1 MKPIKLAIEGINSF
15 TDRQEL
21 DFEAVGRNDLFC
33 ICGKTGA
40 GKTTIFDSIMFALYG
55 RSGKGNLADIVNLSR
70 MSARVELDFSV
81 GGDIYSVERV
91 IKCRAE
97 KADGEETGRR
107 TASAECTLLKNGQPH
122 AKGEQATE
130 TIEGIIGLAENEFKN
145 VYLLE
150 QGEYAEF
157 LKKQPAK
164 QTEAVGKIFSLMRF
178 GDVYRKASERQREA
192 AEQADFSDRR
202 IADVGEASP
211 ELLRTVKAELSA
223 LRAKNTSSLKDEEA
237 KKEELSALEK
247 KRDEYIGAAEKENA
261 VKKLGESLD
270 GARSALAAAQERYS
284 EFMRADIDGDR
295 AALAKLRTELNELSA
310 LDALDSECES
320 AEKEKGI
327 KTAALVQKAAEV
339 ERVAAELD
347 ALRGKREEAF
357 GAFER
362 ATDGFREATCA
373 LERRSE
379 AVENALSALCCGERE
394 KRIGALTAVVYELRA
409 EKENYDA
416 LATQRLKIEKARAD
430 AERAANESLA
440 VIEKYTEEQ
449 KSVADM
455 KERARSELECAQSE
469 LDRAQLCSHAAA
481 VRAELCAGDICPVCG
496 GVYNGGEAEDTDVER
511 CKRMQAEAA
520 AQCKAVEERE
530 AELSRLCDKVK
541 SEYMRAKSELDA
553 QSAALSETDEK
564 LAESRVDPSAYADMA
579 RAVASAK
586 KAAERYSE
594 ATAEH
599 AKRETAFAVLCAECE
614 ASKAAAEEAS
624 AKAEALSARLG
635 GRRGS
640 IKSDIAQAKGKIE
653 ELDGKIT
660 EFDRRKNK
668 LASELDAARSA
679 ADALSASLDA
689 ARREC
694 PVDMPT
700 FDEEEYRRKREA
712 FDAMLGSRAERE
724 KDIALKDAE
733 VKALA
738 EKCEKLRA
746 LQAER
751 AEHVKRAD
759 CYAKIAEITKGKA
772 MLNYVAAEYIAEF
785 TATASELLGE
795 LSGGK
800 YAMGYDRESGF
811 VVSDYLNGGKPRK
824 TDTLSGGELFLA
836 SLSVAIA
843 IARAQSNGNNAFFF
857 LDEGFGTL
865 DDELI
870 DTVYGALESLSRDCL
885 VGVISH
891 SGALIDR
898 MPSAVEVLEATDTV
912 GSRIKY

>member
-1 MKPIKLAIEGINSF
+1 MKPIRLAIEGINSF

-21 DFEAVGRNDLFC
+21 DFEAVGRNNLFC

-40 GKTTIFDSIMFALYG
+40 GKTTIFDCIMFALYG

-81 GGDIYSVERV
+81 GGDMYRVERV

-97 KADGEETGRR
+97 KTDGEETGKRI
-107 TASAECTLLKNGQPH
+107 ASAECALWKNGEPH

-192 AEQADFSDRR
+192 TELAEFSDRR
-202 IADVGEASP
+202 IADIGEASP
-211 ELLRTVKAELSA
+211 ELLRAVKAELAA
-223 LRAKNTSSLKDEEA
+223 LRAKNTSSLKDEET
-237 KKEELSALEK
+237 KKAELAALEK
-247 KRDEYIGAAEKENA
+247 QRDEYITAAEKENA

-270 GARSALAAAQERYS
+270 AAKANFAVAEERYTQ
-284 EFMRADIDGDR
+284 FMSADIDGDR
-295 AALAKLRTELNELSA
+295 KALDGQRAKLNELSA
-310 LDALDSECES
+310 LDALDTECES
-320 AEKEKGI
+320 AENERKLK
-327 KTAALVQKAAEV
+327 AAAHAQKAAER
-339 ERVAAELD
+339 EAARSEIA
-347 ALRGKREEAF
+347 ALNGKKEDAF
-357 GAFER
+357 GAFEQ
-362 ATDGFREATCA
+362 ATTDFRTAADA
-373 LERRSE
+373 LEKKSA
-379 AVENALSALCCGERE
+379 AVENAVSALCSGERE
-394 KRIGALTAVVYELRA
+394 TRTQALVTVVYELRA
-409 EKENYDA
+409 EKESYDGLIA
-416 LATQRLKIEKARAD
+416 QRKKTEQAKSD
-430 AERAANESLA
+430 AERAASECLS
-440 VIEKYTEEQ
+440 VIERYEEEI
-449 KSVADM
+449 KSVAAG
-455 KERARSELECAQSE
+455 KEKARAELEKADGE
-469 LDRAQLCSHAAA
+469 LLHAQLCSHASA
-481 VRAELCAGDICPVCG
+481 VRAELSVGDICPVCG
-496 GVYNGGEAEDTDVER
+496 SVYNGAQAEDTDVER
-511 CKRMQAEAA
+511 CKRAQATAA
-520 AQCKAVEERE
+520 AALKDIEAKA
-530 AELSRLCDKVK
+530 AELAQKCEKAK
-541 SEYMRAKSELDA
+541 SEYLRAKN
-553 QSAALSETDEK
+553 ETDAKAAELADIDGE
-564 LAESRVDPSAYADMA
+564 LAESRVEPAVYADMS
-579 RAVASAK
+579 RAIAAAK
-586 KAAERYSE
+586 KAAEKYS
-594 ATAEH
+594 AAAAEY
-599 AKRETAFAVLCAECE
+599 AKRETAFAVLCAECDASE
-614 ASKAAAEEAS
+614 AAAAEAA
-624 AKAEALSARLG
+624 AKAADLTARLG
-635 GRRGS
+635 GRRGT
-640 IKSDIAQAKGKIE
+640 IKAEITAVKNGIA
-653 ELDGKIT
+653 ELDEKIA

-679 ADALSASLDA
+679 VDALSASLEA
-689 ARREC
+689 ARRDS
-694 PVDMPT
+694 PVDMPA
-700 FDEEEYRRKREA
+700 FDEDEYRRKREA
-712 FDAMLGSRAERE
+712 FDALIGSRAERE

-733 VKALA
+733 VKTLT

-746 LQAER
+746 LNSER

-759 CYAKIAEITKGKA
+759 CYAKIAEMTKGKA

-870 DTVYGALESLSRDCL
+870 DTVYGALESLSKDCL

-898 MPSAVEVLEATDTV
+898 MPSAVEVLEATDAV